1 MENRRV
7 VVTGI
12 GAVSPLGNNANSTW
26 ESMKAGRSGIN
37 LIESMDTSEYP
48 VKIGGE
54 IRDFETAS
62 IAINASLTGHLV
74 FSTLHTNDAPS
85 AVARMA
91 DIGVKKF
98 LIASAVRS
106 IMAQRLIRKICPDC
120 ITAGKITEKEI
131 RALRLTQEQLD
142 KAEIKQGSGCRT
154 CRMTGHKGRMGL
166 FEIFNI
172 TEEVRLLI
180 NGDESSSQLR
190 KRARELGMR
199 TLREDGVRKVLAGTT
214 TPSEVI
220 RVTMADAD

>member
-1 MENRRV
+1 M
-7 VVTGI
+7 I
-12 GAVSPLGNNANSTW
+12 
-26 ESMKAGRSGIN
+26 
-37 LIESMDTSEYP
+37 
-48 VKIGGE
+48 GE
-54 IRDFETAS
+54 IRDLETAS

-85 AVARMA
+85 AVARLA

-106 IMAQRLIRKICPDC
+106 MMAQRLVRKICPDC
-120 ITAGKITEKEI
+120 VTEGNLTEKDI
-131 RALRLTQEQLD
+131 RSLKLTPEQLT
-142 KAEIKQGSGCRT
+142 KAEIKEGSGCRT
-154 CRMTGHKGRMGL
+154 CRMTGYKGRMGL

-180 NGDESSSQLR
+180 NGDQSTSQLR

-214 TPSEVI
+214 TAAEVL
-220 RVTMADAD
+220 RVTMSDSD